1 MPSNSNGSG
10 KPPRTPSI
18 AASNTERS
26 SGNSSLVAPTPSNAE
41 IIASAPSK
49 IATSHILSVRPER
62 VGNKQASEDQPLEKQ
77 NPKNFTEGQKKS
89 RIKTYI
95 DLVVWFLQDQWFLI
109 TLGILIAI
117 SSQVQVPPSHQHLKE
132 TIVTYLAVS
141 IIFFI
146 TGCTLPTKVL
156 LENYSRWKIHLF
168 VQIQCFLMTSAMTF
182 GIVSACATS
191 KTFMDPWLLIGI
203 IFVGCVP
210 TTISSNAVMTRQA
223 HGNTALTV
231 VQSMLGNF
239 LGPFLTPA
247 LFSMYSSTGAWYT
260 HVLPSAGGAYS
271 EIYRRVFKQLGLSL
285 FLPLFIGQVVQ
296 NLFPGQTKKVFTDWK
311 FSKLGSLALLTIIWQ
326 TFDQAFGSGAFNS
339 VKGDNIVFII
349 FISIALFILWLS
361 VCFATS
367 LMWLPKQ
374 DVIACCY
381 CCPAKT
387 PAIGVPLSSVMYVG
401 LAAVNESKIQI
412 PIVIYQAFQIAAGS
426 VLTIA
431 FRKWIRPEEEKR
443 KEVREREAFN
453 IAIFGFNERKRPG

>member
-1 MPSNSNGSG
+1 MSSNNNGSG

-18 AASNTERS
+18 TTSNNERL
-26 SGNSSLVAPTPSNAE
+26 SGNSSLNTE
-41 IIASAPSK
+41 IVASAPSK
-49 IATSHILSVRPER
+49 MTTSHTLPARLER
-62 VGNKQASEDQPLEKQ
+62 VGNKQVSEDQPSEKQ
-77 NPKNFTEGQKKS
+77 NPKNSTEGQKNS
-89 RIKTYI
+89 RIKMYI
-95 DLVVWFLQDQWFLI
+95 DLVVWFLQDQWFLT

-117 SSQVQVPPSHQHLKE
+117 SSQVQVPSSHQHLKE

-168 VQIQCFLMTSAMTF
+168 VQIQCFLMTSATTF

-191 KTFMDPWLLIGI
+191 KTFMDPWLLIGM
-203 IFVGCVP
+203 IFAGCVP
-210 TTISSNAVMTRQA
+210 TTISSNVVMTRQA

-231 VQSMLGNF
+231 VQSTLGNF

-271 EIYRRVFKQLGLSL
+271 EIYRRVFKKLGLSL

-296 NLFPGQTKKVFTDWK
+296 NLFPGPTKKVFTDWK

-326 TFDQAFGSGAFNS
+326 TFDQAFGSDAFNS
-339 VKGDNIVFII
+339 VKRDNMVFIV

-367 LMWLPKQ
+367 LVWLPKQ

-387 PAIGVPLSSVMYVG
+387 PAMGVPLSSVMYVG

-412 PIVIYQAFQIAAGS
+412 PIVIYQALQISAGS
-426 VLTIA
+426 VLTIV
-431 FRKWIRPEEEKR
+431 FRKWIRPAEEMQEEKR
-443 KEVREREAFN
+443 KEMRERESV
-453 IAIFGFNERKRPG
+453 